1 VYSRNRSGRLEPR
14 YAENVPSLYGGSRFY
29 RQETAGDPSEIRP
42 EDVRAAVSG
51 EGTPVQYEAAPK
63 IQPVPEVPCETE
75 TPPDDPTKGSDCTAK
90 EDAAAAERKKPEGLL
105 ASVFADP
112 EELLLL
118 GLLLLF
124 CLENERCVD
133 VIVILLLLLIVH

>member
-1 VYSRNRSGRLEPR
+1 MYSRNRSVRLEPR

-29 RQETAGDPSEIRP
+29 RQETAEIRP
-42 EDVRAAVSG
+42 EDVRASVSG

-63 IQPVPEVPCETE
+63 IQPVTEGPCEAE
-75 TPPDDPTKGSDCTAK
+75 PPPDDSQKGSDCPAK
-90 EDAAAAERKKPEGLL
+90 EETAAEERKKPEGLL
-105 ASVFADP
+105 SSVFADP